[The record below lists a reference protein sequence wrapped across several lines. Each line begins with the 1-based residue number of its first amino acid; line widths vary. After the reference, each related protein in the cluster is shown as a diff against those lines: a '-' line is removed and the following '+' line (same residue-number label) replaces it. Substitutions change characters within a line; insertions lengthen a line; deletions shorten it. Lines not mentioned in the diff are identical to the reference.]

1 MTAAAVNWGS
11 VPGWIA
17 GIGSVIA
24 TLLAVTGLLYE
35 MHKRRIAEA
44 EATAERRAAEAN
56 QAQLVSVDVR
66 VRSDGHRA
74 ELTLRNDSEAP
85 IRTVS
90 PVLYWAESGAP
101 WRIPQLADGTP
112 LTALGPHEPV
122 TSLAEVA
129 ANEPGP
135 PGPAV
140 VRGAV
145 AFTDAEGRRWL
156 CIADAASPVPV
167 LDGDHRALQS
177 AVDRS

>member
-1 MTAAAVNWGS
+1 M
-11 VPGWIA
+11 
-17 GIGSVIA
+17 
-24 TLLAVTGLLYE
+24 
-35 MHKRRIAEA
+35 
-44 EATAERRAAEAN
+44 
-56 QAQLVSVDVR
+56 SVDVR

-101 WRIPQLADGTP
+101 WRIPQLADGTLP
-112 LTALGPHEPV
+112 TVLGSHQSV
-122 TSLAEVA
+122 TSLAEPG

-135 PGPAV
+135 PGSAA

-167 LDGDHRALQS
+167 LDCDHRTLQS

>member
-1 MTAAAVNWGS
+1 MTAAVNGGS
-11 VPGWIA
+11 VPEWIV

-24 TLLAVTGLLYE
+24 TLLAITGLPYDT
-35 MHKRRIAEA
+35 HKRRIAEA
-44 EATAERRAAEAN
+44 EVTAERRAAEAN
-56 QAQLVSVDVR
+56 QIRLVSVDVR
-66 VRSDGHRA
+66 VRDDGHRA

-101 WRIPQLADGTP
+101 WRLPKLADGTP
-112 LTALGPHEPV
+112 LTVLGPHEPV
-122 TSLAEVA
+122 TSPAEVA

-135 PGPAV
+135 PGPAD

-145 AFTDAEGRRWL
+145 AFTDAEGCRWL
-156 CIADAASPVPV
+156 CIAGAASPVPV
-167 LDGDHRALQS
+167 LAGDHRALQS